1 MNTTTVEMS
10 LPEKQILADL
20 VPEAAPLPYPTRR
33 MRMPKGY
40 KSEMEYIIP
49 ESDRKLILESLYPFQ
64 ECPGLDD
71 ELFDLH
77 MNKRFRVR
85 DYRVIR
91 HDGRNLLVSPYYP
104 QKGGMV
110 VDWVANMDEV
120 DCKLFSSGLK
130 AAIFSKNPRP
140 RKG

>member
-40 KSEMEYIIP
+40 KSEMEYI
-49 ESDRKLILESLYPFQ
+49 YPFQ